1 MATRIAEYITNKM
14 LVSSVI
20 EEVDRELYCYGFF
33 LLISCTFFFL
43 VTLVVGLLAGAP
55 CESVI
60 FFISFMFLR
69 SYAGGIHANTET
81 ACVVLTTL
89 ALTVSVFGIKV
100 MNQMNY
106 SEIPFL
112 MLGSGDLCILL
123 FSPLDTKDK
132 PLEKLEKK
140 SIEWCVFLWSYFI
153 PRPHLLHIDYH

>member
-1 MATRIAEYITNKM
+1 MY
-14 LVSSVI
+14 V
-20 EEVDRELYCYGFF
+20 
-33 LLISCTFFFL
+33 FFL